1 MQITINHREET
12 AGLTGKQRNYFV
24 DCDIRF
30 SEEERA
36 TIDARALHQHSFEIT
51 GARPP
56 RPRAHYIGAG
66 CLRGFA
72 PIVGIAG
79 IVLAFFSGV
88 GGLMIIAAPVMYIA
102 GRIMDRR
109 PPGDA
114 QPQHVTLGRLLNNP
128 HLTVY
133 AYDPADAARIDDE
146 LRETL
151 ASIKN
156 RLIVNAEVRERQT
169 FEL

>member
-1 MQITINHREET
+1 MQVTINHREES
-12 AGLTGKQRNYFV
+12 AGLTGRQRNYFV
-24 DCDIRF
+24 DCNVLF

-36 TIDARALHQHSFEIT
+36 TIGARALHQHSFEVT

-66 CLRGFA
+66 FLRGLA
-72 PIVGIAG
+72 PVVGIAG
-79 IVLAFFSGV
+79 IVLAFFSRF
-88 GGLMIIAAPVMYIA
+88 GGLMIFLAIAMFIA
-102 GRIMDRR
+102 GFIMDRR
-109 PPGDA
+109 PAGDA
-114 QPQHVTLGRLLNNP
+114 KPQHLTLGRLLNNP
-128 HLTVY
+128 QITIY

-151 ASIKN
+151 ANIKN
-156 RLIVNAEVRERQT
+156 RLIVNAEVREKQT